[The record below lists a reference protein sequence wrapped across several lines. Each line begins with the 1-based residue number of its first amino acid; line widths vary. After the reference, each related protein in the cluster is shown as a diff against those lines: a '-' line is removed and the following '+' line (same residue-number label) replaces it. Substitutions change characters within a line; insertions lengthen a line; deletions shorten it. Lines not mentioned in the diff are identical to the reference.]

1 MIGKNFKYKTARNLL
16 LVTASL
22 ATAYI
27 GSSPASAFT
36 VGSLNPLSAPGTE
49 ANKAPYTVEITTD
62 DIGKT
67 FKTYWILEGVTPE
80 PLRAKGY
87 FKVTDFTSSVLSL
100 ETSFSNQTDASFTAA
115 VTSIGLGV
123 TPNATGV
130 SFNSV
135 GQIFDATYV
144 ETGNQRFPGGYRN
157 IDVCISSVSTNNSG
171 NCQGG
176 SLRSGL
182 QSGGNEDNFGINI
195 SGNYGQDPIAV
206 LQTLPIKFQTADASY
221 TLMASKPHTVPTP
234 SATLGLLGLGAL
246 GMFSTLKRNLKHKQ
260 KSSQNIIY

>member
-1 MIGKNFKYKTARNLL
+1 MNGKNFKYKTACNLL

-27 GSSPASAFT
+27 GSSPANAFT

-49 ANKAPYTVEITTD
+49 ANKAPYTIEITTA

-67 FKTYWILEGVTPE
+67 FKTYWILEGVTPS

-87 FKVTDFTSSVLSL
+87 FKVTDFTSSLLSL
-100 ETSFSNQTDASFTAA
+100 ETSFSNQTNASFTAA

-123 TPNATGV
+123 SPNATGV
-130 SFNSV
+130 SFSSA
-135 GQIFDATYV
+135 GKIFDATYV
-144 ETGNQRFPGGYRN
+144 ETGNQRFPGGYKN
-157 IDVCISSVSTNNSG
+157 NDVCISSVSTSNSG

-176 SLRSGL
+176 NLRSGL
-182 QSGGNEDNFGINI
+182 QSGGNEDNFGIDI

-206 LQTLPIKFQTADASY
+206 LQTLPIRFQTADTSY
-221 TLMASKPHTVPTP
+221 TLLASKPHTVPTP
-234 SATLGLLGLGAL
+234 SATLGLLGLGAI
-246 GMFSTLKRNLKHKQ
+246 GMFSTLKRNLKNKQ
-260 KSSQNIIY
+260 KSAQNIIY